1 MANLPET
8 TRRGADTAAGVYVL
22 TPGTLVSAA
31 VAVCLAQVALAIP
44 AALERWRTPRYDG
57 WLAAATFP
65 GPGIIR
71 RPDGPGG
78 GRPQGGGP

>member
-8 TRRGADTAAGVYVL
+8 TRLGADTAAGVYGL

-44 AALERWRTPRYDG
+44 AALERWRTPRY
-57 WLAAATFP
+57 
-65 GPGIIR
+65 
-71 RPDGPGG
+71 
-78 GRPQGGGP
+78 